1 MLNYVEKVLIV
12 LSLSCNVVTRKAENI
27 YFISVL
33 KQKVKIIE
41 KLNYV

>member
-1 MLNYVEKVLIV
+1 MLNYVEKVLII
-12 LSLSCNVVTRKAENI
+12 LSCNVVTRKAENM